1 MHQRSD
7 RTTGTR
13 GLMEGWHT
21 EQVAESQAGHDQ
33 AGLKNVAKKS
43 FPRKQLR
50 IFYSKIMRFLFKNHA
65 KNFLI
70 FRTEIGP
77 IFSSAEIIEADEQ
90 VCTKIILDYQFMGPQ
105 MEQQIKRKGHF
116 ALQASTILQEK
127 KLHNDAK
134 SFIRYKS
141 HQGQNK
147 KIYTIHSSMAK
158 VGSNTSMNV

>member
-1 MHQRSD
+1 M
-7 RTTGTR
+7 
-13 GLMEGWHT
+13 
-21 EQVAESQAGHDQ
+21 
-33 AGLKNVAKKS
+33 
-43 FPRKQLR
+43 
-50 IFYSKIMRFLFKNHA
+50 Y
-65 KNFLI
+65 
-70 FRTEIGP
+70 
-77 IFSSAEIIEADEQ
+77 
-90 VCTKIILDYQFMGPQ
+90 KIILDYQFMGPQ

-141 HQGQNK
+141 YQGQNK

>member
-1 MHQRSD
+1 MWQ
-7 RTTGTR
+7 
-13 GLMEGWHT
+13 
-21 EQVAESQAGHDQ
+21 
-33 AGLKNVAKKS
+33 KKS

-77 IFSSAEIIEADEQ
+77 IFSSAEIIKADEQ

-116 ALQASTILQEK
+116 ALQASTLLQEK

-141 HQGQNK
+141 HQGQK
-147 KIYTIHSSMAK
+147 QEIIHYSL
-158 VGSNTSMNV
+158 VYG

>member
-1 MHQRSD
+1 M
-7 RTTGTR
+7 
-13 GLMEGWHT
+13 
-21 EQVAESQAGHDQ
+21 AESQAGHDQ
-33 AGLKNVAKKS
+33 AGLNNVAKKS

-50 IFYSKIMRFLFKNHA
+50 IFYSKIMRFLFKIHA

-141 HQGQNK
+141 HQGQK
-147 KIYTIHSSMAK
+147 QEIIHYSL
-158 VGSNTSMNV
+158 VYG